1 MKKSIIVSLIALIT
15 CTATTI
21 PVGATETKICTDPQI
36 LSTFTDGSEQGSLCG
51 YSVDITRIDGFING
65 NLYPATGVVTAVT
78 PDSDSRYEDITITH
92 ANGNLFQFTAPVTDC
107 WELGDLASCIM
118 DSNGTPDS
126 VYDDKVLSAWY
137 CGSPDQFASIMR

>member
-1 MKKSIIVSLIALIT
+1 MKKSIIATLIT
-15 CTATTI
+15 IITYTTVAAI
-21 PVGATETKICTDPQI
+21 PVGAAETKICTDPSI
-36 LSTFTDGSEQGSLCG
+36 LSTFTDGFTDKNISD
-51 YSVDITRIDGFING
+51 YIDRIDGFING

-78 PDSDSRYEDITITH
+78 PDSDSRYENITITH
-92 ANGNLFQFTAPVTDC
+92 ANGNMFQFTAPATDC

-137 CGSPDQFASIMR
+137 CGSPDQFSSITH

>member
-1 MKKSIIVSLIALIT
+1 MKKSIIATLIT
-15 CTATTI
+15 IITYTTVAAI
-21 PVGATETKICTDPQI
+21 PVGAAETKICTDPSI
-36 LSTFTDGSEQGSLCG
+36 LSTFTDGFTDKNISD
-51 YSVDITRIDGFING
+51 DIDRIDGFING

-78 PDSDSRYEDITITH
+78 PDSDSRYENITITH
-92 ANGNLFQFTAPVTDC
+92 ANGNMFQFTAPATDC

-137 CGSPDQFASIMR
+137 CGSPDQFSSITH

>member
-1 MKKSIIVSLIALIT
+1 MRKYIIASLITIA
-15 CTATTI
+15 CTSCVPI

-36 LSTFTDGSEQGSLCG
+36 LSSFTDGTG
-51 YSVDITRIDGFING
+51 YYNEVNRIDGFING
-65 NLYPATGVVTAVT
+65 NLYPATGIVTSVT
-78 PDSDSRYEDITITH
+78 PDSNSHYEDITIIH
-92 ANGNLFQFTAPVTDC
+92 ANGNIFQFTAPTTDC

>member
-1 MKKSIIVSLIALIT
+1 MKKNITIIATLLIT

-51 YSVDITRIDGFING
+51 YSIDVTRIDGFING
-65 NLYPATGVVTAVT
+65 NLYPATGIVTAVT
-78 PDSDSRYEDITITH
+78 PNSNSRYEDITITH
-92 ANGNLFQFTAPVTDC
+92 ANGNMFQFIAPATDC

>member
-1 MKKSIIVSLIALIT
+1 MKKSIIAALIT
-15 CTATTI
+15 IITYTTVSI

-36 LSTFTDGSEQGSLCG
+36 LSTFTDSSEQGSLCG
-51 YSVDITRIDGFING
+51 YSVDTTRIDSFING
-65 NLYPATGVVTAVT
+65 NLYPATGIVTAVT
-78 PDSDSRYEDITITH
+78 PDSDSRYEDITIEHT
-92 ANGNLFQFTAPVTDC
+92 NGNLFQFTAPATDC

-137 CGSPDQFASIMR
+137 CGSPEQFTSIMH

>member
-1 MKKSIIVSLIALIT
+1 MKKSIIATLIT
-15 CTATTI
+15 IITYTTVAAI

-36 LSTFTDGSEQGSLCG
+36 LSTFTDGITNEN
-51 YSVDITRIDGFING
+51 DTTRIDGFING
-65 NLYPATGVVTAVT
+65 NFYPATGIVVTIAHG
-78 PDSDSRYEDITITH
+78 SEYEDITIEH
-92 ANGNLFQFTAPVTDC
+92 ANGNMFQFTAPATDC

-137 CGSPDQFASIMR
+137 CGSPEQFTSIMH

>member
-1 MKKSIIVSLIALIT
+1 MKKYVIATLITLIT
-15 CTATTI
+15 CTSVSI
-21 PVGATETKICTDPQI
+21 PVSATETKICTDPQI

-65 NLYPATGVVTAVT
+65 NLYPATGIVTVVM
-78 PDSDSRYEDITITH
+78 PGSDSRYEDISITH
-92 ANGNLFQFTAPVTDC
+92 TNGNLFKFTAPATDC

-137 CGSPDQFASIMR
+137 CGSPEQFTSIMR